1 MGFLDVEKKEGNM
14 QLSGG
19 MFLVLAILSSAAM
32 TIVLKIFKT
41 GDHNRYAIILGNYI
55 TCIVLGVLLL
65 KDKSLL
71 LKGAMPTYVCGGI
84 CGVLFVAALV
94 LMQKSIESNGAVMT
108 SAFSK
113 LGLIVPLLMS
123 VVFFGEK
130 PGLFQIIGTLIVLC
144 AMWVINQKKGA
155 GNITAPI
162 ILVIVLVFTGLAD
175 SMAKIF
181 DRVGTRDQDS
191 LYILFVFATALVL
204 TVLLFFSEKRRTGKT
219 AQLKDFA
226 AGIAV
231 GIPNYFSSL
240 LLLKT
245 LSVFPAFIV
254 YTVFSTGALVLV
266 SIVGVAFFKEKL
278 QKNQIVGLLMV
289 VIALV
294 MLNIQ

>member
-1 MGFLDVEKKEGNM
+1 M
-14 QLSGG
+14 QLSGSL
-19 MFLVLAILSSAAM
+19 FLVLAILSSAAM

-41 GDHNRYAIILGNYI
+41 GDHNRYAIVLGNYI

-65 KDKSLL
+65 KDKSILF
-71 LKGAMPTYVCGGI
+71 KGTLPTYICGGI

-144 AMWVINQKKGA
+144 AMWVINQKKDSGS
-155 GNITAPI
+155 ITAPV
-162 ILVIVLVFTGLAD
+162 ILVVVLVFTGLAD

-181 DRVGTRDQDS
+181 GRVGTRDQDS
-191 LYILFVFATALVL
+191 LYILLVFATALVL
-204 TVLLFFSEKRRTGKT
+204 TVLLFFAEKRRTGKT
-219 AQLKDFA
+219 AQIKDFA

-254 YTVFSTGALVLV
+254 YTVFSTGALMVL

-278 QKNQIVGLLMV
+278 QKNQIIGLLMIV
-289 VIALV
+289 TALV
-294 MLNIQ
+294 LLNVQ

>member
-1 MGFLDVEKKEGNM
+1 MGFLDVEKKEGIM
-14 QLSGG
+14 QLSGSL
-19 MFLVLAILSSAAM
+19 FLVLAILSSAAM

-55 TCIVLGVLLL
+55 TCIILGVVLL

-71 LKGAMPTYVCGGI
+71 LKGSLPTYICGGI

-113 LGLIVPLLMS
+113 LGLMVPLLMS

-130 PGLFQIIGTLIVLC
+130 PGIFQIIGTLIVLC
-144 AMWVINQKKGA
+144 AMWVINQKKDTGS
-155 GNITAPI
+155 IKAPL
-162 ILVIVLVFTGLAD
+162 ILVIVLIFTGLAD

-181 DRVGTRDQDS
+181 DRLGTRDQDS
-191 LYILFVFATALVL
+191 LYILFVFTTALVL
-204 TVLLFFSEKRRTGKT
+204 TVLLFFFEKRRTGKT
-219 AQLKDFA
+219 AQLRDFA

-231 GIPNYFSSL
+231 GVPNYFSSL

-254 YTVFSTGALVLV
+254 YTVFSTGALMAV
-266 SIVGVAFFKEKL
+266 SIVGVALFKEKL
-278 QKNQIVGLLMV
+278 QKNQIAGLLMI
-289 VIALV
+289 VIALIL
-294 MLNIQ
+294 LNVQ